1 MGKYLIR
8 RVGEMIITLY
18 LIITAT
24 FFLLAAIP
32 GNALTA
38 KIVKLPAT
46 VQETIMEK
54 YGYNKPVMER
64 YLVTMKNMVLEGDFG
79 TSIVRPGDTFSK
91 NLKDRLPVTIRLS
104 VQQILVGVTV
114 GILLGIIAAM
124 KRGTVWDHTILLMS
138 MLLVSVPSLVI
149 SLLLQ
154 KYGANGDL
162 LKLPIIGWPKGK
174 DLWFGGWKYTVLPTI
189 AGACSFIAYYSRLTK
204 TSMLESINQEYTLT
218 ARAKGLS
225 EVQIVKILPTIAG
238 ACSFIAYYSR
248 LTKTSMLESINQ
260 EYTLTA
266 RAKGLSEVQIVK
278 NHVLRNSFIPIITV
292 LPTTVAGVLTGSLF
306 IERVFSIPGMGRYY
320 IEAVQGRDIPIVLAG
335 TTFYAIITVITML
348 VTDILYGIVDP
359 RIKIVGGKK

>member
-1 MGKYLIR
+1 MGRYLIR
-8 RVGEMIITLY
+8 RIGEMIITLF

-32 GNALTA
+32 GNALTS
-38 KIVKLPAT
+38 KIAKLPAT
-46 VQETIMEK
+46 VQTKIMEN
-54 YGYNKPVMER
+54 YGYDKPAGQR
-64 YLVTMKNMVLEGDFG
+64 YIITMKNMVIKGDFG
-79 TSIVRPGDTFSK
+79 ESIVRPGETFSK
-91 NLKDRLPVTIRLS
+91 NLKTKLPVTIRLS
-104 VQQILVGVTV
+104 IQQIVVGVTI

-124 KRGTVWDHTILLMS
+124 KRGSIWDQLILVGA
-138 MLLVSVPSLVI
+138 MLLVSMPSLVI

-174 DLWFGGWKYTVLPTI
+174 DLWFGGWQYT
-189 AGACSFIAYYSRLTK
+189 
-204 TSMLESINQEYTLT
+204 
-218 ARAKGLS
+218 
-225 EVQIVKILPTIAG
+225 ILPTIAG

-278 NHVLRNSFIPIITV
+278 NHVIRNSFIPIITV
-292 LPTTVAGVLTGSLF
+292 LPSTVAGILSGSLF

-335 TTFYAIITVITML
+335 TTFYAAITVVTML

-359 RIKIVGGKK
+359 RIKITGGKK

>member
-1 MGKYLIR
+1 MGRYLIR
-8 RVGEMIITLY
+8 RIGEMIITLF

-32 GNALTA
+32 GNALTS
-38 KIVKLPAT
+38 KIAKLPAT
-46 VQETIMEK
+46 VQTKIIEN
-54 YGYNKPVMER
+54 YGYDKPVGQR
-64 YLVTMKNMVLEGDFG
+64 YVITMKNMVLKGDFG
-79 TSIVRPGDTFSK
+79 ESIVRPGETFSK
-91 NLKDRLPVTIRLS
+91 NLKTRLPVTIRLS
-104 VQQILVGVTV
+104 IQQIVVGVTI

-124 KRGTVWDHTILLMS
+124 KRGSIWDQLILVCA
-138 MLLVSVPSLVI
+138 MLLVSMPSLVI

-174 DLWFGGWKYTVLPTI
+174 DLWFGGWQYT
-189 AGACSFIAYYSRLTK
+189 
-204 TSMLESINQEYTLT
+204 
-218 ARAKGLS
+218 
-225 EVQIVKILPTIAG
+225 ILPTIAG

-278 NHVLRNSFIPIITV
+278 NHVIRNSFIPIITV
-292 LPTTVAGVLTGSLF
+292 LPSTVAGILSGSLF

-335 TTFYAIITVITML
+335 TTFYAMITVITML
-348 VTDILYGIVDP
+348 ITDILYGIVDP
-359 RIKIVGGKK
+359 RIKITGGKK

>member
-225 EVQIVKILPTIAG
+225 EVQIVK
-238 ACSFIAYYSR
+238 
-248 LTKTSMLESINQ
+248 
-260 EYTLTA
+260 
-266 RAKGLSEVQIVK
+266 

>member
-1 MGKYLIR
+1 MGRYLIR
-8 RVGEMIITLY
+8 RTGEMIITLF

-32 GNALTA
+32 GNALTS
-38 KIVKLPAT
+38 KIAKLPAT
-46 VQETIMEK
+46 VQTKIMEN
-54 YGYNKPVMER
+54 YGYDKPAGQR
-64 YLVTMKNMVLEGDFG
+64 YVITMKNMIVKGDFG
-79 TSIVRPGDTFSK
+79 ESIIRPGETFSK
-91 NLKDRLPVTIRLS
+91 NLKTKLPVTIRLS
-104 VQQILVGVTV
+104 IQQIVVGVTI

-124 KRGTVWDHTILLMS
+124 KRGTIWDQLILVGA
-138 MLLVSVPSLVI
+138 MLLVSMPSLVI

-174 DLWFGGWKYTVLPTI
+174 DLWFGGWQYT
-189 AGACSFIAYYSRLTK
+189 
-204 TSMLESINQEYTLT
+204 
-218 ARAKGLS
+218 
-225 EVQIVKILPTIAG
+225 ILPTIAG

-278 NHVLRNSFIPIITV
+278 NHVIRNSFIPIITV
-292 LPTTVAGVLTGSLF
+292 LPSTVAGILSGSLF

-335 TTFYAIITVITML
+335 TTFYAAITVVTML

-359 RIKIVGGKK
+359 RIKITGGKK

>member
-174 DLWFGGWKYTVLPTI
+174 DLWFGGWKYT
-189 AGACSFIAYYSRLTK
+189 
-204 TSMLESINQEYTLT
+204 
-218 ARAKGLS
+218 
-225 EVQIVKILPTIAG
+225 ILPTIAG

>member
-1 MGKYLIR
+1 MVKYLIR

-54 YGYNKPVMER
+54 YGYDKPVMER

-91 NLKDRLPVTIRLS
+91 NLEARLPVTIRLS
-104 VQQILVGVTV
+104 VQQILLGVTV

-124 KRGTVWDHTILLMS
+124 KRGTIWDHTILLMS

-174 DLWFGGWKYTVLPTI
+174 DLWFGGWKYTV
-189 AGACSFIAYYSRLTK
+189 
-204 TSMLESINQEYTLT
+204 
-218 ARAKGLS
+218 
-225 EVQIVKILPTIAG
+225 LPTIAG